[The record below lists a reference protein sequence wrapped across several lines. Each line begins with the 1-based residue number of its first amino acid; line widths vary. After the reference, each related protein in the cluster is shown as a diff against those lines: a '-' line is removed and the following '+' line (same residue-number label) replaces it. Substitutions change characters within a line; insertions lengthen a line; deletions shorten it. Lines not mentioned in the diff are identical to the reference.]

1 VLEQDAA
8 GIVKA
13 VPFDPTHDR
22 RAGPRYV
29 TVAVGRD
36 YGDVPPTSGTF
47 EGPFPGELTTHK
59 TAAVVRV
66 EYLQPPRRRRRVQ
79 RS

>member
-1 VLEQDAA
+1 M
-8 GIVKA
+8 
-13 VPFDPTHDR
+13 PFDPTHDR

-47 EGPFPGELTTHK
+47 EGPYAGELTTHK
-59 TAAVVRV
+59 RAAVMRV
-66 EYLQPPRRRRRVQ
+66 EYVKPQRRRRVV
-79 RS
+79 SSN

>member
-1 VLEQDAA
+1 M
-8 GIVKA
+8 
-13 VPFDPTHDR
+13 
-22 RAGPRYV
+22 

-47 EGPFPGELTTHK
+47 EGPYTGELTTHK
-59 TAAVVRV
+59 RAAVVRV
-66 EYLQPPRRRRRVQ
+66 EYLQPQRRRRIT

>member
-1 VLEQDAA
+1 MR
-8 GIVKA
+8 A

-22 RAGPRYV
+22 RVGPRYV

-47 EGPFPGELTTHK
+47 EGLHPGELTTLK
-59 TAAVVRV
+59 RAAVVRV
-66 EYLQPPRRRRRVQ
+66 EYLQAAAPRAASRV
-79 RS
+79 